1 MISKFHRV
9 LDPLDVEIL
18 ERAVDQ
24 AWAAFKDC
32 ETSIE
37 SDCDQALEA
46 ALHREL
52 IEIAKLYG
60 VTESDTL
67 RRLARIGMRREP
79 SSPSLEALKL
89 SSGASLVPGKA
100 IEHGVAGH

>member
-1 MISKFHRV
+1 MISKIHRI

-18 ERAVDQ
+18 ERALDE
-24 AWAAFKDC
+24 AWAAIKEG
-32 ETSIE
+32 ETAIE
-37 SDCDQALEA
+37 SNCDQALEA

-67 RRLARIGMRREP
+67 RRLARIGVRREP
-79 SSPSLEALKL
+79 FL
-89 SSGASLVPGKA
+89 STASDQS
-100 IEHGVAGH
+100 

>member
-9 LDPLDVEIL
+9 LDPLDIEIL
-18 ERAVDQ
+18 ERALDE
-24 AWAAFKDC
+24 AWAAFKGC

-37 SDCDQALEA
+37 SDCDRALEA

-52 IEIAKLYG
+52 IEIAKFYG
-60 VTESDTL
+60 VTDLDTL

-79 SSPSLEALKL
+79 FL
-89 SSGASLVPGKA
+89 SIASDQS
-100 IEHGVAGH
+100 

>member
-1 MISKFHRV
+1 MSGGATNMISRIHRL

-18 ERAVDQ
+18 ERAFDE
-24 AWAAFKDC
+24 ACAAFKEG
-32 ETSIE
+32 ETALE

-52 IEIAKLYG
+52 IEIARLYG

-67 RRLARIGMRREP
+67 CRPARIGVRREP
-79 SSPSLEALKL
+79 FL
-89 SSGASLVPGKA
+89 STAPDQS
-100 IEHGVAGH
+100 